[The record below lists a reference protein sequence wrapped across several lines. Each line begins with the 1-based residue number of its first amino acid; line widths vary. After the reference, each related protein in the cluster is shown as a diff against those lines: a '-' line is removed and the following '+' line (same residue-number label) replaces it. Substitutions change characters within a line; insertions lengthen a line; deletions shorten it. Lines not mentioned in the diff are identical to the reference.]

1 MLHSNLLSTALAS
14 FQGPFDWMFDNF
26 LFRIW
31 PGAIFARSS
40 WESIT
45 NGIAIGLSLVVAA
58 LLLLDQRARAT
69 GVRLSE
75 RKQRRIGILLTALGF
90 LLYFDFFNP
99 NTRYTDYY
107 HRHELYHYYLGSK
120 YSGEL
125 GYKRLYACT
134 AIAEVENGRGAHIRT
149 LPIRD
154 LAGDNLLVPTSET
167 YVFQDPEQCKSH
179 FSPER
184 WQAFKSDVAWFEKSA
199 RGKYWDDMRIDHGYN
214 PPPVWTMTGKLFAS
228 IAPPSDAFFKLLASI
243 DVLLQL
249 GVVLLL
255 NWAFGWRVMTLATV
269 FWGCNLPA
277 NFYWTGGAFLR
288 HDWLFFFIASVCLA
302 RKRYFAL
309 SGAALVWSSL
319 LRIFPIVAFAGVG
332 LIVGFHWLRQRSWHK
347 DHLRFVT
354 GAFAAGCLL
363 VGASIAVTGLNA
375 YPDFIT
381 HIRAHRSTPLTN
393 NMGLEMILAHDW
405 TGRMAFTVDDRLDDN
420 MTRWMS
426 YYAERS
432 RAMRPVLLAISLGVL
447 GWMAWALSRIKLLWI
462 GMILSIPLLMS
473 LLCLTCYYYAFF
485 LAPAALTLLVPA
497 LGPAYVALAAGSLVL
512 SRFYW
517 IDDEYTA
524 VSYLFYA
531 FGLCMLYVTS
541 RPLRLAAV
549 KAWWLR
555 RSVAR

>member
-1 MLHSNLLSTALAS
+1 MHDSNLLSAVLAT

-26 LFRIW
+26 LFHSW
-31 PGAIFARSS
+31 PGAFFARNN
-40 WESIT
+40 WESFT
-45 NGIAIGLSLVVAA
+45 NGVAIGLSLITSA
-58 LLLLDQRARAT
+58 LLLLEQRARRL
-69 GVRLSE
+69 GVKVPE
-75 RKQRRIGILLTALGF
+75 RQQRRIGILLTAVGF

-99 NTRYTDYY
+99 NTRYIDYY

-134 AIAEVENGRGAHIRT
+134 AIAEVEHGRAAHIRT

-154 LAGDNLLVPTSET
+154 LATDNLLVPTTET
-167 YVFQDPEQCKSH
+167 YVFKDPDQCKRH

-184 WQAFKSDVAWFEKSA
+184 WQAFMSDVAWFEQSA
-199 RGKYWDDMRIDHGYN
+199 RGSYWDKMRTDHGYN
-214 PPPVWTMTGKLFAS
+214 PPPVWSMTGKLFAS

-249 GVVLLL
+249 GSLLVLG
-255 NWAFGWRVMTLATV
+255 WGFGWRVMTLAAV
-269 FWGCNLPA
+269 FLGCNLPA
-277 NFYWTGGAFLR
+277 NSFFTIGAFLR
-288 HDWLFFFIASVCLA
+288 QDWLFFFTAAVCLA

-309 SGAALVWSSL
+309 AGAALAWSSL
-319 LRIFPIVAFAGVG
+319 LRIFPIITFAGVG
-332 LIVGFHWLRQRSWHK
+332 LIIGFYWLRHRSFHG
-347 DHLRFVT
+347 DHLRFIA
-354 GAFAAGCLL
+354 GSLAAGLLL
-363 VGASIAVTGLNA
+363 VGASAAVTGIEA
-375 YPDFIT
+375 YPEFIS

-393 NMGLEMILAHDW
+393 NVGLEMILAHDW
-405 TGRMAFTVDDRLDDN
+405 TGRMAFTVDDRLDDD
-420 MTRWMS
+420 MSPWMS
-426 YYAERS
+426 YYTERS
-432 RAMRPVLLAISLGVL
+432 RAMRPLMLAMSLGVFA
-447 GWMAWALSRIKLLWI
+447 WMAWALSRIKRLWI
-462 GMILSIPLLMS
+462 GIILSIPLLMS
-473 LLCLTCYYYAFF
+473 LLSLTCYYYAFF

-531 FGLCMLYVTS
+531 FGLSMLYSVS
-541 RPLRLAAV
+541 RPLRLDAI